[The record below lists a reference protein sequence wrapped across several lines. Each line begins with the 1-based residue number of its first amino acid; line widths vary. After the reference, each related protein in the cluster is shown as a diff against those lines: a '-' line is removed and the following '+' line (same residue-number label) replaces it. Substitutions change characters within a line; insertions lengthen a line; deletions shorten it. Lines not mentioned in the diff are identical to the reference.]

1 VCSVRGR
8 ACGMAGPFIAE
19 AKLDEREFWTREKSV
34 I

>member
-1 VCSVRGR
+1 MG
-8 ACGMAGPFIAE
+8 GPFIAE